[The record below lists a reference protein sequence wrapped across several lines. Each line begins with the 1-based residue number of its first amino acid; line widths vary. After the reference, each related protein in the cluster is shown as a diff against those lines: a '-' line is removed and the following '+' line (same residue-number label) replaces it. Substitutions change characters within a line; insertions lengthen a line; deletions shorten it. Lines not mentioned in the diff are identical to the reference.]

1 MKNKI
6 LTLVLA
12 VMALTTVTAQKR
24 MVIHVGGEEIVN
36 IEVWRIDQVSFEPE
50 EEAVANAAGQQIMMG
65 DLKWADRNLEAT
77 QGEKLIQLVGWGD
90 TTMTNLSKKLQYF
103 PIASPTTGIADS
115 NYDVARY
122 KWGSGWRL
130 PTKEELEA
138 LLAASTRKWIN
149 RNDSIG
155 CMLTIGNDSI
165 FLPALGYREGET
177 VTAAGEEVWIWSGT
191 LGTTSTDN
199 AIALK
204 LSEGANPEYVEVA
217 RYRGCAIRPVAGRI
231 RVPVSVSQT
240 VVTPDKTT
248 ATVVATIGG
257 DKDDI
262 DFKLIGI
269 CYAKTQEALIHGDS
283 NDDNHK
289 VTTTL
294 ADEVTFNFSGLD
306 MNTTYYA
313 RVYVKIGDS
322 YTDGEVVAFKT
333 LAKFPVPDYVD
344 LGLPSGV
351 RWAKWNMG
359 SSSELDIPNTTYARF
374 GWGDPTGEI
383 DSPSPS
389 AYAAY
394 EWNWQSSKDISGTK
408 YDIASVQWGDKWR
421 IPTPAD
427 FTEISESSGY
437 TTWEYGNWADEAGN
451 GYPAWK
457 VTSKKD
463 PTKYIYFPGAGL
475 IRTNGVPDKVRDYAY
490 YWTSVD
496 EGYGVAKY
504 AEIIRDAYI
513 LSTDYGVQMPIRPVY
528 GKPGEF
534 SPGVDPVT
542 PDPDPNPDP
551 DPVTPVTPET
561 AEVGIAVDLGL
572 PSGTKWAD
580 RNIGAVSVSDYGD
593 YIQWGDSIER
603 NVYTIT
609 DYIHYAPS
617 DQAGFKYLGTS
628 TDHTDVYSIAG
639 TEYDAAHYRWGGSW
653 VMPTE
658 TQFNEL
664 LDYCDWTWTTQNGV
678 NGYKVVSRNNGRS
691 IFLPAAGYKSGSP
704 AATTNPG
711 VKGYYWTVDLR
722 VAVEDYINKDIITFE
737 FTSSSHL
744 SSYDP
749 RYKGLTIRPV
759 QR

>member
-1 MKNKI
+1 MKSKI

-24 MVIHVGGEEIVN
+24 MVIHVDGEEIVN
-36 IEVWRIDQVSFEPE
+36 IEVWRIDKVDFVDE
-50 EEAVANAAGQQIMMG
+50 EVAVANAAGKQVTMG
-65 DLKWADRNLEAT
+65 DLKWADCNLEAM

-90 TTMTNLSKKLQYF
+90 TTMTNLSKKKEYF
-103 PIASPTTGIADS
+103 PIANPTTGIADS
-115 NYDVARY
+115 NYDVACY

-130 PTKEELEA
+130 PTKEEIEA

-155 CMLTIGNDSI
+155 CMLTIENDSI

-177 VTAAGEEVWIWSGT
+177 VSVAGEEVWIWSGT
-191 LGTTSTDN
+191 LGTNSTDN
-199 AIALK
+199 AFALK
-204 LSEGANPEYVEVA
+204 LSEEGDPQVVEVP

-231 RVPVSVSQT
+231 RVPVTVPQT
-240 VVTPDKTT
+240 TVTPDKTT

-257 DKDDI
+257 DKDDVT
-262 DFKLIGI
+262 LIGI
-269 CYAKTQEALIHGDS
+269 SYAKTQEALTHGDS

-289 VTTTL
+289 VTTTI

-322 YTDGEVVAFKT
+322 YTDGELVTFKT
-333 LAKFPVPDYVD
+333 LVKFPVPDYVD

-374 GWGDPTGEI
+374 GWGDPTGEV
-383 DSPSPS
+383 DSASPS

-394 EWNWQSSKDISGTK
+394 EWGYQSKHDISGTK

-437 TTWEYGNWADEAGN
+437 TTWEYGNWADEKGN

-457 VTSKKD
+457 VTSVKYPD
-463 PTKYIYFPGAGL
+463 RYIYFPGAGL

-496 EGYGVAKY
+496 EGYGVARY

-534 SPGVDPVT
+534 PSDGGSVT
-542 PDPDPNPDP
+542 PDPDPDPDP
-551 DPVTPVTPET
+551 DPEIPVTPET
-561 AEVGIAVDLGL
+561 AEVGSAVDFGL

-580 RNIGAVSVSDYGD
+580 RNIGAVKVEDYGD

-603 NVYTIT
+603 GSSDIASYIYTN
-609 DYIHYAPS
+609 
-617 DQAGFKYLGTS
+617 AGDTNGYTYLGTS
-628 TDHTDVYSIAG
+628 ENHWEVYSIAG
-639 TEYDAAHYRWGGSW
+639 TKYDAAHIRWGGNW
-653 VMPTE
+653 RMPSRA
-658 TQFNEL
+658 QVNEL
-664 LDYCDWTWTTQNGV
+664 RNNCTWTWSARNGV
-678 NGYKVVSRNNGRS
+678 FGYEVSRNGKS
-691 IFLPAAGYKSGSP
+691 IFLPAGGYKSGSSVIS
-704 AATTNPG
+704 ATS
-711 VKGYYWTVDLR
+711 KGYYWTENLDNSVENYFNRNIR
-722 VAVEDYINKDIITFE
+722 V
-737 FTSSSHL
+737 L
-744 SSYDP
+744 SLSDGTNEISYKP
-749 RYKGLTIRPV
+749 RYQGLTIRPV
-759 QR
+759 QP

>member
-1 MKNKI
+1 MKSKI
-6 LTLVLA
+6 LTLAFA
-12 VMALTTVTAQKR
+12 VMALTTVTAQQR
-24 MVIHVGGEEIVN
+24 MVLRIDGKDSVN
-36 IEVWRIDQVSFEPE
+36 IEVWRVDQVSFISDVT
-50 EEAVANAAGQQIMMG
+50 AVAQAAGQQITMG

-77 QGEKLIQLVGWGD
+77 QGEKLIRLVGWGD
-90 TTMTNLSKKLQYF
+90 TTLTNLSKKLQYF

-115 NYDVARY
+115 NYDMARY
-122 KWGSGWRL
+122 KWGSAWRL
-130 PTKEELEA
+130 PTKDELEQLIA
-138 LLAASTRKWIN
+138 GSARKWIN

-165 FLPALGYREGET
+165 FLPAWGYREGDA
-177 VTAAGEEVWIWSGT
+177 VSAKDQEVWIWSGS
-191 LGTTSTDN
+191 LGTSSTDN
-199 AIALK
+199 AFALK
-204 LSEGANPEYVEVA
+204 LSEDADPQVVEVP

-240 VVTPDKTT
+240 AVTPDKTT

-257 DKDDI
+257 DKDDVT
-262 DFKLIGI
+262 LIGI
-269 CYAKTQEALIHGDS
+269 CYAKSADALTHSDS

-289 VTTTL
+289 VTTEI
-294 ADEVTFNFSGLD
+294 ADQVNFKFIGLD

-313 RVYVKIGDS
+313 RVYVKVGDS
-322 YTDGEVVAFKT
+322 YTDGDIVSFKT
-333 LAKFPVPDYVD
+333 MAKFPVPDYED

-359 SSSELDIPNTTYARF
+359 SSSELDVPNTVYARY
-374 GWGDPTGEI
+374 GWGDPTGEVRS
-383 DSPSPS
+383 DSPS

-427 FTEISESSGY
+427 FNEISETSGY
-437 TTWEYGNWADEAGN
+437 TTWEYGNWTDSQGN

-457 VTSKKD
+457 VTSVKYPD
-463 PTKYIYFPGAGL
+463 RYIYFPAAGL
-475 IRTNGVPDKVRDYAY
+475 IRTNGASDKVRDYAY

-496 EGYGVAKY
+496 NGYGVAKY
-504 AEIIRDAYI
+504 AELIRDAYMVI
-513 LSTDYGVQMPIRPVY
+513 ADYGTQMPIRPVY

-534 SPGVDPVT
+534 SSGGETIT
-542 PDPDPNPDP
+542 PDPEPDS
-551 DPVTPVTPET
+551 DPVIPET
-561 AEVGIAVDLGL
+561 AEVGTAVDFGL

-580 RNIGAVSVSDYGD
+580 RNIGATSTTDYGD

-603 NVYTIT
+603 SVYNIK
-609 DYIHYAPS
+609 DYIHYAPN

-628 TDHTDVYSIAG
+628 DNHQDIYNIAG
-639 TEYDAAHYRWGGSW
+639 TDYDAAHYRWGGSW

-658 TQFNEL
+658 EQFIEL
-664 LDYCDWTWTTQNGV
+664 MDYCNWTWTTKNGV
-678 NGYKVVSRNNGRS
+678 SGYQVSRNGKS
-691 IFLPAAGYKSGSP
+691 IFLPAAGYMSESQV
-704 AATTNPG
+704 TNAG
-711 VKGYYWTVDLR
+711 EKGYYWTQDLR
-722 VAVEDYINKDIITFE
+722 TAVPQYINKDIVTYKISSE
-737 FTSSSHL
+737 SYSTS
-744 SSYDP
+744 YEP